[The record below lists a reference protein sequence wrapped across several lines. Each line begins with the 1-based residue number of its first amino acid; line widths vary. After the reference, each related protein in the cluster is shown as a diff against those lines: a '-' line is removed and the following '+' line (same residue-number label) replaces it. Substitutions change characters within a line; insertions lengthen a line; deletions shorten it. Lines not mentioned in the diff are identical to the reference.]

1 MQLLEPKR
9 VILFRDLDRNTM
21 VFLPPGSLVL
31 FSIPVVVAKLE
42 IIQCTFT
49 KKRQSNLTLVS
60 FPPLSLLRG
69 RLLPIDLIVG
79 RRGQF
84 LQPGAQLLLQELLG
98 GVLVASG
105 GGRRRCG
112 LHQLVVTAEAGA
124 TAQGRRLQLDHLGRR
139 GELGADALPAGLTA
153 SVTHGEIA
161 LPQLSAETVADHA
174 GPLQAVATA
183 LGTVQGDLLV
193 GPHHS
198 AGETGAQLGPQVLD
212 GEHRLGTHLE
222 GGGRQGR

>member
-1 MQLLEPKR
+1 M
-9 VILFRDLDRNTM
+9 
-21 VFLPPGSLVL
+21 
-31 FSIPVVVAKLE
+31 
-42 IIQCTFT
+42 
-49 KKRQSNLTLVS
+49 
-60 FPPLSLLRG
+60 
-69 RLLPIDLIVG
+69 PIDLIVG

-105 GGRRRCG
+105 GGRRRRRCG

-124 TAQGRRLQLDHLGRR
+124 AAQGCRLQLDHLGRR

-174 GPLQAVATA
+174 GPLQAVTAA
-183 LGTVQGDLLV
+183 LGTIERDLLV
-193 GPHHS
+193 GPHHA
-198 AGETGAQLGPQVLD
+198 AGEAGAQLGAQVLD

-222 GGGRQGR
+222 GGGRQGRRAGQRGASNEVREGRRETQTGAT